1 MRALAAGAHTRPMLT
16 TAAQG
21 DWKGSM
27 NTLKRVVDL
36 VPGWAMPQRDLGS
49 LLFNRG
55 DVWGAVYH
63 WTIAVRTVCSSPPPV
78 AAASQTPDA
87 P

>member
-1 MRALAAGAHTRPMLT
+1 MLT

-55 DVWGAVYH
+55 DVWGAVHH
-63 WTIAVRTVCSSPPPV
+63 WTIAVRRLCRLPPSFPCRRGE
-78 AAASQTPDA
+78 PDA
-87 P
+87 